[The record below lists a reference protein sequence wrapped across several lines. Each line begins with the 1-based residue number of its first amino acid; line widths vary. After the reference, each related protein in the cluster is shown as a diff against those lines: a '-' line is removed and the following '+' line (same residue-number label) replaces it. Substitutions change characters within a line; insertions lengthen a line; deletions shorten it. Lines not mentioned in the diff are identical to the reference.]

1 MMDSPDNPERFKD
14 SFERLRAQPTQRRPT
29 LSEDCMEGE
38 PTLEE
43 LLDEPIARL
52 LMAYDRVNPNLLEE
66 LVRRRFA

>member
-1 MMDSPDNPERFKD
+1 MMDSQATSECFKD
-14 SFERLRAQPTQRRPT
+14 SFEQIRLPSGRRPG
-29 LSEDCMEGE
+29 LSEDCMKGE

-52 LMAYDRVNPNLLEE
+52 LMARDHVDPQLLEE

>member
-1 MMDSPDNPERFKD
+1 MDSLADSEPFEV
-14 SFERLRAQPTQRRPT
+14 SFESLAARSEQRPG

-38 PTLEE
+38 PTLDE

-52 LMAYDRVNPNLLEE
+52 LMAYDRVDPEVLQE

>member
-1 MMDSPDNPERFKD
+1 MMDSQATSECFED
-14 SFERLRAQPTQRRPT
+14 SFERLRTQSGRRPG
-29 LSEDCMEGE
+29 LSDDCMKGE

-52 LMAYDRVNPNLLEE
+52 LMAYDRVDPDLLQE

>member
-1 MMDSPDNPERFKD
+1 MMDSLADSEPFED
-14 SFERLRAQPTQRRPT
+14 SFELIAAQSGRRPG
-29 LSEDCMEGE
+29 LSDDCLKGE

-52 LMAYDRVNPNLLEE
+52 LMAYDRVDPDLLQE